1 MTNMT
6 IDLTQIILA
15 IITVT
20 GGLIAR
26 YVIPWL
32 KNKLDDRQYNVLA
45 ALVRVGVFAAEQIF
59 TSEQWKEKKQYVVD
73 LLKENGYEVD
83 TTAVDALIESTVRE
97 LRIEQGDNR
106 DSATAKLIVSK
117 QSEEAKET
125 EETTEE
131 EADET

>member
-15 IITVT
+15 VITVI

-32 KNKLDDRQYNVLA
+32 KDKLDDRQYNVLS

-59 TSEQWKEKKQYVVD
+59 TSDQWKEKKQYVVD

-83 TTAVDALIESTVRE
+83 STAVDALIEATVRE

-106 DSATAKLIVSK
+106 DSATAKLIAERKEEGAVS
-117 QSEEAKET
+117 E
-125 EETTEE
+125 
-131 EADET
+131 